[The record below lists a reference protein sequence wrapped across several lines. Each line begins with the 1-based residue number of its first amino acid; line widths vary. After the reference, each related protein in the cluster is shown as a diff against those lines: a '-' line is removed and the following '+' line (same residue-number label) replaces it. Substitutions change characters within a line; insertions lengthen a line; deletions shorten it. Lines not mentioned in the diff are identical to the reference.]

1 MANPLK
7 VKLDKTTT
15 PWTVDIDENNGAN
28 HFPQSANSQTI
39 SWQLTGNAATG
50 TFVDF
55 YFLPNQTP
63 DPGTIFG
70 APNYGTDKKSLSVS
84 DNNIS
89 SSTTGTWIYYLEINV
104 DGSPYSTTSSTL
116 TAVTNNPTIK
126 NT

>member
-7 VKLDKTTT
+7 VKLDTTTT

-28 HFPQSANSQTI
+28 HFPQSANAQTI
-39 SWQLTGNAATG
+39 SWELTGNAATG

-55 YFLPNQTP
+55 HFLPNQTP
-63 DPGTIFG
+63 DPSGIFG
-70 APNYGTDKKSLSVS
+70 SPNYGTNNKSLSITDS
-84 DNNIS
+84 HTS
-89 SSTTGTWIYYLEINV
+89 ASTKGTWIYFLEIDVGGN
-104 DGSPYSTTSSTL
+104 PYSTTSSTL